1 MCREFG
7 MDNDTALS
15 YTDKQANYA
24 KVLTQKFFNGRL
36 QPKDI
41 LVFQDLALNPNAM
54 SGLTLANL
62 SDAMAVIEQLHAEGR
77 LDDDVYVRAR
87 VGMSNNLVNM
97 SRVSSMNRKDR
108 VVEAKLTADS
118 INRLM
123 RTKKESVADALVAAS
138 KEGPRPDAL

>member
-1 MCREFG
+1 
-7 MDNDTALS
+7 MDDTDLVS
-15 YTDKQANYA
+15 YTDRQANYA
-24 KVLTQKFFNGRL
+24 KVLTQKFFSGRL
-36 QPKDI
+36 SAKDL
-41 LVFQDLALNPNAM
+41 LVFQELALNPNAM

-62 SDAMAVIEQLHAEGR
+62 SDAMAVIEQLHSEGK
-77 LDDDVYVRAR
+77 LDNDVYVRAR

-123 RTKKESVADALVAAS
+123 RTKKESVGDALVAAS
-138 KEGPRPDAL
+138 KEVNRPDAL